1 MREIF
6 NKAIKNLEESNSPMK
21 RFVILPAVKDE
32 LNKLGKAMKIYTRI
46 LNNGKREIVWLNEED
61 RPVKCWS
68 ESNNIIIELPNPG
81 WFNIDLYEQ
90 ISEDTCSVLMSQT
103 PIQLTIHELQNL
115 MYLAT
120 CEYDMNESER
130 TGMSKDE
137 GVQRFIKR
145 ILNERLFNK

>member
-1 MREIF
+1 
-6 NKAIKNLEESNSPMK
+6 
-21 RFVILPAVKDE
+21 
-32 LNKLGKAMKIYTRI
+32 MKIYTRV
-46 LNNGKREIVWLNEED
+46 LQNGKREIVWLNEED
-61 RPVKCWS
+61 RPIKCWR
-68 ESNNIIIELPNPG
+68 ELGNIVNELPNPG

-120 CEYDMNESER
+120 CEYDMNESELR
-130 TGMSKDE
+130 YCMSKDE

>member
-1 MREIF
+1 
-6 NKAIKNLEESNSPMK
+6 
-21 RFVILPAVKDE
+21 
-32 LNKLGKAMKIYTRI
+32 MKIYTRI
-46 LNNGKREIVWLNEED
+46 LNNGKREIVWLTKD
-61 RPVKCWS
+61 GTPVKCWS
-68 ESNNIIIELPNPG
+68 ESDNIVIELSQPG
-81 WFNIDLYEQ
+81 WFNIDLYEE

-103 PIQLTIHELQNL
+103 PIQLTVKQIQDL

-130 TGMSKDE
+130 FGMPKAE